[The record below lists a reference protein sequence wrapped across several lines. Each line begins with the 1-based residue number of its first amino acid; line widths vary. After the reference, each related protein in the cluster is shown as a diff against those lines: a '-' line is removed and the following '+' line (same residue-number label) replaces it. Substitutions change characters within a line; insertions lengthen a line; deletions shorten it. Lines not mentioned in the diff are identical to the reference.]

1 MIRRV
6 DDVAHRVAPTGHLFG
21 VLRRAAPVAAA
32 PAAKA
37 AAAES
42 AAAASPPTVAA
53 AAVVAPSGTP
63 IAVAVRLAIAL
74 IGVERPSSGDRR
86 LVGRLRA
93 ALGRQPRADERD
105 EGHEHSDGHH
115 SAHRAHGPLLA
126 AGAVRITRDY
136 LDRCPR
142 RERTDCESDGGV
154 SREWGVGI

>member
-1 MIRRV
+1 EMIRRV
-6 DDVAHRVAPTGHLFG
+6 DEVAHRVAPTGHLFG

-86 LVGRLRA
+86 RMDRSEEHTSELQSRFDLVCRL
-93 ALGRQPRADERD
+93 LLEKKKKGTERQ
-105 EGHEHSDGHH
+105 
-115 SAHRAHGPLLA
+115 
-126 AGAVRITRDY
+126 T
-136 LDRCPR
+136 LD
-142 RERTDCESDGGV
+142 V
-154 SREWGVGI
+154 